1 MQRSILYIAAFFLA
15 TCIAAC
21 GGGNSSTTATTTPI
35 YDRPLALA
43 PAMSAMGGAV
53 QWKPLNLLDGNS
65 NTVSTFAGVPG
76 TAGFANYSAASDPPA
91 KFNHLTDITTDGIS
105 FYVADFGNNLI
116 RKVTSAG
123 VVTTLVCT
131 DAATGLPVGFNQP
144 SGITTDGSNLYVA
157 DSGSNT
163 IRIIEIKTSSYRVVT
178 IGSNTGLAG
187 FTDVAVASPATT
199 ADVTLARFNQPIGI
213 TTDSVNLYVTDSGNH
228 AVRRINILTRAVT
241 TLAGI
246 PLSVGAADG
255 GQGVALFNRPAR
267 ITTDGVKLYLADF
280 GNRTIRMVDI
290 LSGIVTTI
298 AGAATP
304 GIPEKISKDN
314 NGTADGIGAAARFYL
329 PNGITTDGTYLYVTD
344 TYQNTIRRVDKSFPY
359 SVTTI
364 SGVAKA
370 FLDPTLGK
378 GGSVDSPG
386 TPSFYSPIGITT
398 DGSSLFVA
406 DSDNS
411 TIRKIR

>member
-1 MQRSILYIAAFFLA
+1 MQRSTPYIAALFLA

-21 GGGNSSTTATTTPI
+21 GGGNNSATTTTPI

-43 PAMSAMGGAV
+43 PALTTTGGAV
-53 QWKPLNLLDGNS
+53 QGKPLNLVGGNS
-65 NTVSTFAGVPG
+65 NNVSTFTGVPG
-76 TAGFANYSAASDPPA
+76 TAGFANYSTTNVSPA
-91 KFNHLTDITTDGIS
+91 KFNHPTDITTDGIS
-105 FYVADFGNNLI
+105 FYVSDFGNNLI
-116 RKVTSAG
+116 RKVTSVGA
-123 VVTTLVCT
+123 VTTLACT

-163 IRIIEIKTSSYRVVT
+163 IRIIEIATRSYRVTT
-178 IGSNTGLAG
+178 IGSSTGLAG

-213 TTDSVNLYVTDSGNH
+213 TTDGVNLYVTDSGNH

-246 PLSVGAADG
+246 PRSSGAADG
-255 GQGVALFNRPAR
+255 GQGVALFNRPGR
-267 ITTDGVKLYLADF
+267 ITTDGLNLYLADF

-298 AGAATP
+298 AGATTP

-314 NGTADGIGAAARFYL
+314 NGTADGIGTAARFYL

-344 TYQNTIRRVDKSFPY
+344 TYQNSIRRVEKLPPY

-364 SGVAKA
+364 SGEGKA
-370 FLDPTLGK
+370 FSDPTLGK
-378 GGSVDSPG
+378 GGFVDSPG

-398 DGSSLFVA
+398 DGNSLFVA
-406 DSDNS
+406 DSENS
-411 TIRKIR
+411 TIRKIK